1 MCNMDCF
8 HCELEDCIMDG
19 VTQEEKEA
27 QDQRDMGVLT
37 VFNPKKEAQK
47 RYRQSEKGKAAQK
60 RYQQSEKGK
69 EVQKEARK
77 RYRQS
82 EKGKEVQKR
91 YQQSEKG
98 KKAQKAA
105 QKRYRQ
111 SRKKKENHILNLS
124 ESSGT
129 EE

>member
-27 QDQRDMGVLT
+27 QDQRDMRFLT
-37 VFNPKKEAQK
+37 VFNPQKEAQK
-47 RYRQSEKGKAAQK
+47 RYQQSEKRKETRK

-69 EVQKEARK
+69 ETRK
-77 RYRQS
+77 H
-82 EKGKEVQKR
+82 
-91 YQQSEKG
+91 
-98 KKAQKAA
+98 
-105 QKRYRQ
+105 YRQ
-111 SRKKKENHILNLS
+111 SRKKKENAILNLS
-124 ESSGT
+124 ESFRT

>member
-27 QDQRDMGVLT
+27 QDQRDMGFLT
-37 VFNPKKEAQK
+37 VFNPQK
-47 RYRQSEKGKAAQK
+47 AT
-60 RYQQSEKGK
+60 
-69 EVQKEARK
+69 RK

-82 EKGKEVQKR
+82 EKGKETR
-91 YQQSEKG
+91 
-98 KKAQKAA
+98 
-105 QKRYRQ
+105 KRYRQ
-111 SRKKKENHILNLS
+111 SRKKKEVPILNLS